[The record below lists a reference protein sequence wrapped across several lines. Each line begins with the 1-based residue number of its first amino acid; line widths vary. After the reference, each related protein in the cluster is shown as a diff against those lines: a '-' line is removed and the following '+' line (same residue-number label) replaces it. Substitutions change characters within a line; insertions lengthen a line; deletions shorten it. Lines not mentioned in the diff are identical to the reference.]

1 MYKFYQFCN
10 HLYMSKF
17 KIINLF
23 DKLFIS
29 ISIFL
34 IIYAWINFYVRNLWT
49 TFFLSLI
56 FSAAC
61 VFVLYYFL
69 NKKQEKVE
77 LGKKNT
83 DEMNKS
89 FLVFRLTPRKQK
101 MELLYNLLSKEFNT
115 KLDNGIL
122 TYIKDE
128 KKHLVIVATHI
139 ERISENDLIN
149 LIDEFLD
156 IDVDVIDII
165 CNDVNPNINSKIFVD
180 KKITFITKQKLY
192 LDYFSKYQIFP
203 DNSKIDTSITKLRFK
218 DILNNMFI
226 PQKAKSYFFCGLI
239 LIFSS
244 IILPYHIY
252 YIVFGSLLLIFSILC
267 KILPKLKKNK

>member
-101 MELLYNLLSKEFNT
+101 MELLYNLLSKKFNT

-149 LIDEFLD
+149 LVDEFLD
-156 IDVDVIDII
+156 IVVDVIDII

-203 DNSKIDTSITKLRFK
+203 DNSKINTSITKLRFK

-239 LIFSS
+239 LICSS

>member
-115 KLDNGIL
+115 KLGNGIL

-149 LIDEFLD
+149 LVDEFLD

>member
-89 FLVFRLTPRKQK
+89 FLSFRLTPRKQK

-149 LIDEFLD
+149 LVDEFLD

>member
-149 LIDEFLD
+149 LVDEFLD

-203 DNSKIDTSITKLRFK
+203 DNSKIDTSITKLRFM

>member
-149 LIDEFLD
+149 LVDEFLD

-180 KKITFITKQKLY
+180 KKIIFITKQKLY

-267 KILPKLKKNK
+267 KILPKLKQNK

>member
-149 LIDEFLD
+149 LVDEFLD

-180 KKITFITKQKLY
+180 KKIIFITKQKLY

>member
-89 FLVFRLTPRKQK
+89 FLVFRLTTRKQK

-149 LIDEFLD
+149 LVDEFLD

>member
-89 FLVFRLTPRKQK
+89 FLSFRLTPRKQK

-128 KKHLVIVATHI
+128 KKHFVIIATHI

-149 LIDEFLD
+149 LVDEFLD

-180 KKITFITKQKLY
+180 KKIIFITKQKLY

>member
-89 FLVFRLTPRKQK
+89 FLSFRLTTRKQK

-149 LIDEFLD
+149 LVDEFLD

-180 KKITFITKQKLY
+180 KKIIFITKQKLY

>member
-149 LIDEFLD
+149 LVDEFLD

>member
-149 LIDEFLD
+149 LVDEFLD
-156 IDVDVIDII
+156 TDVDVIDII

-180 KKITFITKQKLY
+180 KKIIFITKQKLY

>member
-101 MELLYNLLSKEFNT
+101 MELLYNLLSKKFNT

-149 LIDEFLD
+149 LVDEFLD
-156 IDVDVIDII
+156 IVVDVIDII

>member
-1 MYKFYQFCN
+1 
-10 HLYMSKF
+10 
-17 KIINLF
+17 
-23 DKLFIS
+23 
-29 ISIFL
+29 
-34 IIYAWINFYVRNLWT
+34 
-49 TFFLSLI
+49 
-56 FSAAC
+56 
-61 VFVLYYFL
+61 
-69 NKKQEKVE
+69 
-77 LGKKNT
+77 
-83 DEMNKS
+83 MNKS
-89 FLVFRLTPRKQK
+89 FLVFRLTPRKQN

-149 LIDEFLD
+149 LVDEFLD

-180 KKITFITKQKLY
+180 KKIIFITKQKLY

>member
-149 LIDEFLD
+149 LVDEFLD

-180 KKITFITKQKLY
+180 KKIIFITKQKLY

-203 DNSKIDTSITKLRFK
+203 DNSKIDTSITKLKFK

>member
-89 FLVFRLTPRKQK
+89 FLSFRLTPRKQK

-180 KKITFITKQKLY
+180 KKIIFITKQKLY

>member
-149 LIDEFLD
+149 LVDEFLD

-252 YIVFGSLLLIFSILC
+252 YIVFGSLLLIFNILC

>member
-89 FLVFRLTPRKQK
+89 FLVFRLTTRKQK

-139 ERISENDLIN
+139 ECISENDLIN
-149 LIDEFLD
+149 LVDEFLD

-180 KKITFITKQKLY
+180 KKIIFITKQKLY

>member
-149 LIDEFLD
+149 LVDEFLD

-180 KKITFITKQKLY
+180 KKIIFITKQKLY

-218 DILNNMFI
+218 DISNNMFI

-239 LIFSS
+239 LVFSS

>member
-149 LIDEFLD
+149 LVDEFLD

-226 PQKAKSYFFCGLI
+226 PQKAKSYFFGGLI

>member
-89 FLVFRLTPRKQK
+89 FLSFRLTPRKQK

-149 LIDEFLD
+149 LVDEFLD

-180 KKITFITKQKLY
+180 KKIIFITKQKLY

>member
-115 KLDNGIL
+115 KLGNGIL

-149 LIDEFLD
+149 LVDEFLD

-180 KKITFITKQKLY
+180 KKIIFITKQKLY

>member
-89 FLVFRLTPRKQK
+89 FLVFRLTTRKQK

-139 ERISENDLIN
+139 ELISENDLIN
-149 LIDEFLD
+149 LVDEFLD

-180 KKITFITKQKLY
+180 KKIIFITKQKLY

>member
-89 FLVFRLTPRKQK
+89 FLVFRLTTRKQK

-149 LIDEFLD
+149 LVDEFLD

-180 KKITFITKQKLY
+180 KKIIFITKQKLY

>member
-1 MYKFYQFCN
+1 
-10 HLYMSKF
+10 MSKF

-89 FLVFRLTPRKQK
+89 FLVFRLTTRKQK

-149 LIDEFLD
+149 LVDEFLD

>member
-149 LIDEFLD
+149 LVDEFLD

-165 CNDVNPNINSKIFVD
+165 CNDVNPNINSKIFID
-180 KKITFITKQKLY
+180 KKIIFITKQKLY